1 MFYKYNIYMK
11 KINPEPLKKIV
22 LFYVFFVVCG
32 WLSAQKLPIS
42 PDAGIPDGRR
52 WVLVIHGGAGGPAKG
67 SMKPEQETMFT
78 DSLKKALQAGTGILS
93 TGGSSLDAVS
103 AVIRFMEDCP
113 IFNAGKGAVL
123 NEDGRAELDASIMD
137 GKTGRAGA
145 VACVTTVKNPILA
158 ARAVMDKTQH
168 VMLAGKGADDF
179 AKKAGL
185 QIVDPKYFI
194 TDSRLDAWKAAKKK
208 SQQEQPA
215 PSSTGTTT
223 KGTVGCVALD
233 MNGNLAAGTSTGGM
247 MMKMSGR
254 VGDSPIIGAGTWADN
269 NTCAVS
275 CTGQGE
281 FFIRNCAAY
290 SVAVQMLY
298 ARKPLPEAANFV
310 IFELIK
316 AKGGDGG
323 LIAVDKDGNIAM
335 PFSSNA
341 MFRGTVS
348 AGNLPEVSI
357 Y

>member
-1 MFYKYNIYMK
+1 MK
-11 KINPEPLKKIV
+11 KINPELLKKIV
-22 LFYVFFVVCG
+22 LFYIFFVVCG
-32 WLSAQKLPIS
+32 WLSAQDLAVTPG
-42 PDAGIPDGRR
+42 PGTPGGHR

-67 SMKPEQETMFT
+67 SMKPEQEILFT
-78 DSLKKALQAGTGILS
+78 DSLKRALQIGSGILS
-93 TGGSSLDAVS
+93 AGGSSLDAVS

-113 IFNAGKGAVL
+113 LFNAGRGAVL
-123 NEDGRAELDASIMD
+123 NEDGKAELDASIMD

-158 ARAVMDKTQH
+158 ARAVMEKTQH

-179 AKKAGL
+179 AKKSGL

-194 TDSRLDAWKAAKKK
+194 TPSRLDAWKAAKKK

-215 PSSTGTTT
+215 PPSTVTT

-247 MMKMSGR
+247 MMKMRGR

-290 SVAVQMLY
+290 SVAQQMSI
-298 ARKPLPEAANFV
+298 AGKPLQEAANFV
-310 IFELIK
+310 IFELVK

-323 LIAVDKDGNIAM
+323 MIAVDKDGNITM

-348 AGNLPEVSI
+348 EGNLPEVSI